1 MKEII
6 KRKLIRIRHYKYH
19 NKPCNFKNGKPCVW
33 ETAWDDTYLQTFY
46 HNDTN
51 ELIVEHCKD
60 YWEAAM
66 FKHDSD
72 IMEYNGVNYDIDDII
87 KLLKNNFKPKK
98 DYYIKAVNCEI
109 KIG

>member
-19 NKPCNFKNGKPCVW
+19 NKPCNFKHGKPCVW

-46 HNDTN
+46 YNDNN
-51 ELIVEHCKD
+51 ELIVEHDLDCTK
-60 YWEAAM
+60 AVM
-66 FKHDSD
+66 FNDND
-72 IMEYNGVNYDIDDII
+72 VMEYNGVNYDIDDIV
-87 KLLKNNFKPKK
+87 KLFKNHFKPKK

>member
-19 NKPCNFKNGKPCVW
+19 NKPCNFKHGKPCVW

-46 HNDTN
+46 YNDNN
-51 ELIVEHCKD
+51 ELIVEHGFD
-60 YWEAAM
+60 YTKAVM
-66 FKHDSD
+66 FNDND
-72 IMEYNGVNYDIDDII
+72 VMG
-87 KLLKNNFKPKK
+87 KLFKNHFKPKK

>member
-33 ETAWDDTYLQTFY
+33 ETTWDDTYLQTFY
-46 HNDTN
+46 YNDNN
-51 ELIVEHCKD
+51 ELIIEHDLD
-60 YWEAAM
+60 YTKAAM

-72 IMEYNGVNYDIDDII
+72 IMEYNGVNYDIDDIV
-87 KLLKNNFKPKK
+87 KLLENHFKPKK
-98 DYYIKAVNCEI
+98 DYYIKAVNCET

>member
-1 MKEII
+1 MKETI

-19 NKPCNFKNGKPCVW
+19 NKPINFKHGKPCVW

-46 HNDTN
+46 YNDTN
-51 ELIVEHCKD
+51 ELIVEHCGN

-66 FKHDSD
+66 FNHDSD
-72 IMEYNGVNYDIDDII
+72 IMEYNGVNYDMNDIV
-87 KLLKNNFKPKK
+87 KLLEDHFKPKK
-98 DYYIKAVNCEI
+98 DYYIKAVNCET

>member
-19 NKPCNFKNGKPCVW
+19 NKPINFKHGKPCVW
-33 ETAWDDTYLQTFY
+33 ETTWDDTYLQTFY
-46 HNDTN
+46 YDDNN
-51 ELIVEHCKD
+51 ELIVEHCEN

-66 FKHDSD
+66 FKNDSD
-72 IMEYNGVNYDIDDII
+72 IMEYNGVNYDINDIV
-87 KLLKNNFKPKK
+87 KLLEDHLKPKK
-98 DYYIKAVNCEI
+98 DYYIKAVNCET

>member
-46 HNDTN
+46 YNDNN
-51 ELIVEHCKD
+51 ELIVECCKD
-60 YWEAAM
+60 YWEAAI

-72 IMEYNGVNYDIDDII
+72 IMEYNEVNYDINDIV
-87 KLLKNNFKPKK
+87 KLLENHFKPKK
-98 DYYIKAVNCEI
+98 DYYIKVVNCET